1 MFIEALFIIAKREK
15 LQVHWWMDKQN
26 VIYPNKEIVLS
37 LKKEGLSDI
46 CDDLNFEN
54 TVLSEISQSQKDK
67 YYIT

>member
-1 MFIEALFIIAKREK
+1 MFIKALFIIAKREK

-46 CDDLNFEN
+46 CDDMNFEN

>member
-1 MFIEALFIIAKREK
+1 M
-15 LQVHWWMDKQN
+15 
-26 VIYPNKEIVLS
+26 IYPNKEIVLS

>member
-15 LQVHWWMDKQN
+15 LQVHWCMDKQN